1 MITASLQTQQ
11 KSRNPCVL
19 KESKSNAGE
28 QSSDNHFEEKE
39 VPQRVRILEFSMIH
53 THTHTF

>member
-11 KSRNPCVL
+11 KSRHPCVL

-53 THTHTF
+53 KHTHTF

>member
-11 KSRNPCVL
+11 KPRHPCVL
-19 KESKSNAGE
+19 KDSKSNAGE

-53 THTHTF
+53 THTF